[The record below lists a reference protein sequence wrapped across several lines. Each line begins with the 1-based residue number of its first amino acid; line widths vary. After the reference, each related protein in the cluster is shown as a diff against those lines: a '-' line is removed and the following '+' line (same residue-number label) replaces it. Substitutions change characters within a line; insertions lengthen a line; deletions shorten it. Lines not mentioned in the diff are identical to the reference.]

1 MKILDNNEIEELQ
14 SVLYKKISE
23 LNKGKSNRNL
33 WIDLLKMTTSK
44 RKEFFKKI
52 IIDPNELN
60 LLRDKLEYLKNK
72 NILYMANE
80 IDMNY
85 LITLKGII
93 ISEYNIG
100 EIPNTFDDFL
110 NDLNREYFLN
120 LFDEKSK
127 EPLELKEKSI
137 IIFLLGLMAF
147 TENYSLKSSK
157 FIDQDSEI
165 LEIFKN
171 SINEI
176 ANFIVNLKGYE
187 DEGKYLNTLF
197 KSESEGN
204 VVHTFLRR
212 LDNIQ
217 VRTDSIYKKE
227 RDKHY
232 LDILDQ
238 NSVNEKKL
246 SYILNKVF
254 DKRKLTSDERI
265 YLIDLLEKIEGE
277 RIYLIDN
284 YPNFNFFEVKDDLH
298 HKIKLY

>member
-1 MKILDNNEIEELQ
+1 MKILDDNEIEELN

-23 LNKGKSNRNL
+23 LYKKESNKNL
-33 WIDLLKMTTSK
+33 WTDLLKMNISK

-52 IIDPNELN
+52 IIHPDELN
-60 LLRDKLEYLKNK
+60 LLRDKLEYLKNED
-72 NILYMANE
+72 ILYLADE
-80 IDMNY
+80 IDTNY
-85 LITLKGII
+85 IITLKGII
-93 ISEYNIG
+93 ISDYNIG
-100 EIPNTFDDFL
+100 EIPNVFDKFL

-120 LFDEKSK
+120 LFDKKSR
-127 EPLELKEKSI
+127 EPLELKEKAI

-165 LEIFKN
+165 LKTFRN
-171 SINEI
+171 SIDQI
-176 ANFIVNLKGYE
+176 ANFIVELKGYE
-187 DEGKYLNTLF
+187 DDEKYVKTLF

-217 VRTDSIYKKE
+217 VRTYGIYKKE

-238 NSVNEKKL
+238 NSINEKKL
-246 SYILNKVF
+246 NYILNKVF

-265 YLIDLLEKIEGE
+265 HLIDLLEKIEGE

-284 YPNFNFFEVKDDLH
+284 DPDFNFFDIKDNLH